1 VTRFRVQLTR
11 VAAKDLDALDEVVR
25 EAVVADLARLS
36 ESPIDRPPRVKRLKG
51 FRHPLYR
58 VRSGDHR
65 IVYRID
71 ETLVTI
77 LRVIDRRVLERSLR
91 SLRKSQR

>member
-1 VTRFRVQLTR
+1 MTRFRVQLTR

-25 EAVVADLARLS
+25 EAVVEDLAKLS

-51 FRHPLYR
+51 FRHPVYR
-58 VRSGDHR
+58 LRSGDHR

-77 LRVIDRRVLERSLR
+77 LRVIDRKVLERSLR
-91 SLRKSQR
+91 NLRKS

>member
-1 VTRFRVQLTR
+1 MTRFRVQLTR

-25 EAVVADLARLS
+25 AAVVLDLAQLG

-51 FRHPLYR
+51 FRHPRYR
-58 VRSGDHR
+58 LRSGDHR

-77 LRVIDRRVLERSLR
+77 LRVIDRKVLERSLR
-91 SLRKSQR
+91 KLRKS

>member
-1 VTRFRVQLTR
+1 MTRFRVQLTR

-25 EAVVADLARLS
+25 EAVVADLAQLS

-58 VRSGDHR
+58 LRCGGHR

-77 LRVIDRRVLERSLR
+77 LRVIDRKVLERSLR
-91 SLRKSQR
+91 GLRKS

>member
-1 VTRFRVQLTR
+1 VTGFKVQLTR

-25 EAVVADLARLS
+25 EGILEDLARLG

-51 FRHPLYR
+51 FKHPLYR
-58 VRSGDHR
+58 LRSGEHR
-65 IVYRID
+65 VVYRID

-77 LRVIDRRVLERSLR
+77 LRVIDRKVLERSLR
-91 SLRKSQR
+91 SLRKA

>member
-1 VTRFRVQLTR
+1 LRVQLTR
-11 VAAKDLDALDEVVR
+11 VAAKDLDGLDKVVR
-25 EAVVADLARLS
+25 EAIAADLASLS

-51 FRHPLYR
+51 FRHSLYR
-58 VRSGDHR
+58 LRSGDHR

-77 LRVIDRRVLERSLR
+77 LRVIDRKVLERSLR
-91 SLRKSQR
+91 GLRKSQR